1 MTAHN
6 PQLDALA
13 PRHQRAIESAVSFIT
28 GRFGATGI
36 LVAGT
41 IVRGEGHANSDLDFA
56 VVHDKPWRQRIQR
69 FENGVPVEIFVNPVS
84 GFERSFERECA
95 SGAPAMLGIL
105 SSGVPLRDDLGSL
118 TPLIAKAKHLMQAG
132 PTLTPESLTALRYA
146 IASQFEDA
154 IDLRHLDPA
163 RSRAFIA
170 EAVTKA
176 ARFKI
181 LQSGRWLPREKV
193 LFATID
199 LLFPDL
205 GDAIRALFAAPA
217 DRWAELAAPIVQS
230 VIGTTRFFAWESEPQ
245 DA

>member
-6 PQLDALA
+6 RQLDTLA
-13 PRHQRAIESAVSFIT
+13 PRYRRAIESTVAFIT
-28 GRFGATGI
+28 ERYGATGI

-69 FENGVPVEIFVNPVS
+69 FENGVPVEIFVNPVT
-84 GFERSFERECA
+84 GFERSFERERA
-95 SGAPAMLGIL
+95 TGTPAMLGIL
-105 SSGVPLRDDLGSL
+105 SSGVPLRDDLGTL
-118 TPLIAKAKHLMQAG
+118 APLIAKAKRLIQAG
-132 PTLTPESLTALRYA
+132 PELTNETLTALRYS

-163 RSRAFIA
+163 RSCAFIA
-170 EAVTKA
+170 ESVTKA
-176 ARFKI
+176 ARYKF
-181 LQSGRWLPREKV
+181 LQSGRWLPREKT
-193 LFATID
+193 LFATTD

-205 GDAIRALFAAPA
+205 GDAIRALFAAPS
-217 DRWAELAAPIVQS
+217 DRWANLAAPIVQS
-230 VIGTTRFFAWESEPQ
+230 IIGTTRFFAWESKPQ